1 MDKDKKKQTIKF
13 WVAIFVLVIIILL
26 VVSIMI
32 RYEVEGDKNMPFNLS
47 KIIVVSTAEG
57 KETEGKNKWNF
68 DVQQNNDVY
77 IYIDKNENYLGDRQK
92 TIDSVK
98 IENINCT
105 KTPAKGVI
113 ETYMPNSIEG
123 RLFTNDEEYL
133 VDGSLEYKSA
143 EESNPQTLEI
153 GANGGYAVIRFSNGD
168 LGSYSSDDDDEII
181 HDGSLLEKIEVTNE
195 DVQFDVS
202 FDLVIT
208 VDGINYRGNLTLKFP
223 CGNIIEEGT
232 SSIEITDLS
241 SVVFKRE

>member
-105 KTPAKGVI
+105 KTPAKGAI
-113 ETYMPNSIEG
+113 ETYMPNSTKG
-123 RLFTNDEEYL
+123 RL
-133 VDGSLEYKSA
+133 
-143 EESNPQTLEI
+143 
-153 GANGGYAVIRFSNGD
+153 
-168 LGSYSSDDDDEII
+168 
-181 HDGSLLEKIEVTNE
+181 
-195 DVQFDVS
+195 
-202 FDLVIT
+202 
-208 VDGINYRGNLTLKFP
+208 
-223 CGNIIEEGT
+223 
-232 SSIEITDLS
+232 
-241 SVVFKRE
+241 